1 MHHPVGVILALCG
14 EIIHGVF
21 HHLRNLGHNTPVII
35 GETGGCHGWVLEQAG
50 GAVINHAGNG
60 YHAAGAQVGAVCQG
74 IGIDIAHGHAID
86 VEVANLQLADDL
98 RAALTQIHHN
108 AVLRQDR
115 PVAGH
120 AGGNRQFLIGAQVAP
135 LAVDRHGIARAR
147 RVVQEEQLAG
157 VAVARCV
164 DLDVLV
170 GDDVG
175 TNLGQHIDNA
185 EDGLFVARDER
196 GREDD
201 GIAIAHRNL
210 AVLAAGHAGQRSH
223 WLTLRTGGNEHGLM
237 RGHLRGLIDGD
248 DGAARDLQKAHLFRD
263 LHIAHHRTAIEG
275 HLAAIGHGSIDGSLH
290 AVDVRGEG
298 SQDDA
303 LLRISHQAFE
313 VGWDIALGGG
323 YARHGGV
330 GGIAQHEVD
339 ALVAVTRQRR
349 KVGRAIIQRG
359 LVQLDIT
366 GVDDIA
372 GRGTQHD
379 AERIR
384 HGVVNRPEA
393 NAEAA
398 VGHIGLFVD
407 LNELR
412 LLAVFLTL
420 GRNERDSETGGHD
433 GDIRAQLQQPRD
445 GTDVVFVGVGDHE
458 GLDLVDL
465 FFNRPEVRQD
475 EVHARLARR
484 WEEHAAV
491 NDEQLIAVLKDGHV
505 AADFGDTAQGVDA
518 QGILRLLWRFRQALG
533 QISTLHGLRHVAAA
547 AVIVIAATALAIA
560 VLSVAT
566 VVVLVIAAVVI
577 ATLAI
582 ATVVIAT
589 LAIAI
594 IAVSATTTAAAATGT
609 RAAAVVIAVVLVIG
623 RVILARVALLL
634 ISGSAGVIGRGL
646 KYGRS
651 RLIGGG
657 LSFRR
662 WTRLAGDLAGT
673 VTGFSHS

>member
-1 MHHPVGVILALCG
+1 M
-14 EIIHGVF
+14 
-21 HHLRNLGHNTPVII
+21 
-35 GETGGCHGWVLEQAG
+35 
-50 GAVINHAGNG
+50 
-60 YHAAGAQVGAVCQG
+60 
-74 IGIDIAHGHAID
+74 
-86 VEVANLQLADDL
+86 ANLQLADDL
-98 RAALTQIHHN
+98 RAALAQIHHD

-115 PVAGH
+115 PVASN
-120 AGGNRQFLIGAQVAP
+120 AGRNRQFLIGAQVAP

-491 NDEQLIAVLKDGHV
+491 NDEQLIAVLKNGHV
-505 AADFGDTAQGVDA
+505 AADFRNSAQSVDA
-518 QGILRLLWRFRQALG
+518 QGIFRLLRRFRQALG
-533 QISTLHGLRHVAAA
+533 QIRALHRLRHIAAA
-547 AVIVIAATALAIA
+547 AVVVAATAFAIA

-566 VVVLVIAAVVI
+566 IVVLV
-577 ATLAI
+577 I

-589 LAIAI
+589 LAIAAVVMSLAMGI
-594 IAVSATTTAAAATGT
+594 SAVSATATAAGT
-609 RAAAVVIAVVLVIG
+609 RATSVVIAIVLVIG
-623 RVILARVALLL
+623 RVVVARVALVFV
-634 ISGSAGVIGRGL
+634 SGSAGVIGRGL

-651 RLIGGG
+651 RLVGGG

>member
-1 MHHPVGVILALCG
+1 M
-14 EIIHGVF
+14 
-21 HHLRNLGHNTPVII
+21 
-35 GETGGCHGWVLEQAG
+35 
-50 GAVINHAGNG
+50 
-60 YHAAGAQVGAVCQG
+60 
-74 IGIDIAHGHAID
+74 
-86 VEVANLQLADDL
+86 
-98 RAALTQIHHN
+98 
-108 AVLRQDR
+108 
-115 PVAGH
+115 
-120 AGGNRQFLIGAQVAP
+120 
-135 LAVDRHGIARAR
+135 
-147 RVVQEEQLAG
+147 
-157 VAVARCV
+157 
-164 DLDVLV
+164 
-170 GDDVG
+170 
-175 TNLGQHIDNA
+175 
-185 EDGLFVARDER
+185 
-196 GREDD
+196 
-201 GIAIAHRNL
+201 
-210 AVLAAGHAGQRSH
+210 
-223 WLTLRTGGNEHGLM
+223 
-237 RGHLRGLIDGD
+237 
-248 DGAARDLQKAHLFRD
+248 
-263 LHIAHHRTAIEG
+263 
-275 HLAAIGHGSIDGSLH
+275 
-290 AVDVRGEG
+290 
-298 SQDDA
+298 
-303 LLRISHQAFE
+303 
-313 VGWDIALGGG
+313 
-323 YARHGGV
+323 
-330 GGIAQHEVD
+330 
-339 ALVAVTRQRR
+339 
-349 KVGRAIIQRG
+349 
-359 LVQLDIT
+359 
-366 GVDDIA
+366 
-372 GRGTQHD
+372 
-379 AERIR
+379 
-384 HGVVNRPEA
+384 VNRPEA

-566 VVVLVIAAVVI
+566 VVVLVIAAV
-577 ATLAI
+577 AI
-582 ATVVIAT
+582 AAV
-589 LAIAI
+589 AIAI
-594 IAVSATTTAAAATGT
+594 IAVSTTTTAAAATGT